1 MLTTVFMIITA
12 TLQKNNFLITQI
24 GVDKFVYPFF
34 VCVIYIIIHQDI
46 ITTVCILFSELTS

>member
-34 VCVIYIIIHQDI
+34 CVCYHIYNH
-46 ITTVCILFSELTS
+46 TSGYNYHSVYFVL